1 MIGQRRV
8 RLWVF
13 RSKLQPDCKR
23 PGREG
28 MAGLSVSMRA
38 LAAALLLFL
47 ATVSECTDPSGA
59 SRIPPHFSE
68 EERVAVKEALKGESP
83 PPCAQMWVPQS
94 PGSPG
99 LSPFAEGPTTA
110 QARVPPGVP
119 PRRRPAQS
127 AFPHTS
133 RHTVHGSG
141 TPLASVSPYLA
152 WRLRLLS
159 SGRAGTHS
167 IPACLQLVF
176 VALSTCERFHIC

>member
-1 MIGQRRV
+1 
-8 RLWVF
+8 
-13 RSKLQPDCKR
+13 
-23 PGREG
+23 

-59 SRIPPHFSE
+59 SRIPPQFSE

-99 LSPFAEGPTTA
+99 LSPFAGPTTA
-110 QARVPPGVP
+110 QARVPFGVP
-119 PRRRPAQS
+119 PRNRPAQS

-141 TPLASVSPYLA
+141 TPPVGVPLPSLEAPAALLAEPALT
-152 WRLRLLS
+152 LS
-159 SGRAGTHS
+159 L
-167 IPACLQLVF
+167 PA
-176 VALSTCERFHIC
+176 SN